1 MTVQASP
8 ALDSWAQGPSAPL
21 RGVLPDNLSKM
32 ALANRRREMVVE
44 AALAT
49 CRTRSQT
56 RRSFTMDDAIA
67 LLERTPKT
75 LDSLLRGLPD
85 DWVRSNEGGET
96 WSPFDVIGHL
106 IHGELTDWVPRA
118 RIILDHGE
126 GRAFDKFDRFAQF
139 EVSQGRTLDSLLDE
153 FATLRRD
160 NLAQLTALRVTE
172 ADLDRKGRHPEL
184 GPVTLRQ
191 LLSTWVAHDL
201 DHVVQISRTLARQYT
216 DEVGPWRAYLRVI
229 SGTQG

>member
-1 MTVQASP
+1 MLTNMPETA
-8 ALDSWAQGPSAPL
+8 
-21 RGVLPDNLSKM
+21 
-32 ALANRRREMVVE
+32 
-44 AALAT
+44 
-49 CRTRSQT
+49 QT

-139 EVSQGRTLDSLLDE
+139 EISRERTLDSLLDE
-153 FATLRRD
+153 FARLRRD
-160 NLAQLTALRVTE
+160 NLKELASLRLSD
-172 ADLDRKGRHPEL
+172 ADLDRRGRHPAF
-184 GPVTLRQ
+184 GSVTLRQ
-191 LLSTWVAHDL
+191 LLATWVAHDL
-201 DHVVQISRTLARQYT
+201 DHVVQISRVLARQYT
-216 DEVGPWRAYLRVI
+216 GEVGPWTAYLRII
-229 SGTQG
+229 SGQQG

>member
-1 MTVQASP
+1 MAASV
-8 ALDSWAQGPSAPL
+8 D
-21 RGVLPDNLSKM
+21 
-32 ALANRRREMVVE
+32 
-44 AALAT
+44 
-49 CRTRSQT
+49 RTRRPFAMEEAT
-56 RRSFTMDDAIA
+56 AILA
-67 LLERTPKT
+67 RTPST
-75 LDSLLRGLPD
+75 LDALLRGLPES
-85 DWVRSNEGGET
+85 WTLAHEGGET

-126 GRAFDKFDRFAQF
+126 SRAFDKFDRFAQF
-139 EVSQGRTLDSLLDE
+139 EISRGRSLDSLLDE
-153 FATLRRD
+153 FAALRRD
-160 NLAQLTALRVTE
+160 NLSQLTALRVTE

-201 DHVVQISRTLARQYT
+201 DHVVQVSRTLARQYT

-229 SGTQG
+229 SGAQG